1 MESDIPYI
9 CMVILIIESSADFP
23 SVAVCNDMGELC
35 FEEMVNIPQSHSEK
49 LPVLVQS
56 ALLWIANSGFE
67 LSAIAVNSGPGSY
80 TGLRIGVSLAKGIC
94 YAKNIPLIS
103 VDGLEAMGRLV
114 LHNNP
119 ELSVV
124 FSMIDARRDEVF
136 MKKIY
141 RNKPSTNIEATVLTE
156 NIFNENWIE
165 VAFVGN
171 SNEKATRILN
181 VQPQMQINGPIASQ
195 LVDIAF
201 AKMLEKHFENV
212 AYFEPFYLKDF
223 VPGISK
229 KFAV

>member
-1 MESDIPYI
+1 
-9 CMVILIIESSADFP
+9 
-23 SVAVCNDMGELC
+23 
-35 FEEMVNIPQSHSEK
+35 
-49 LPVLVQS
+49 
-56 ALLWIANSGFE
+56 
-67 LSAIAVNSGPGSY
+67 
-80 TGLRIGVSLAKGIC
+80 
-94 YAKNIPLIS
+94 
-103 VDGLEAMGRLV
+103 
-114 LHNNP
+114 
-119 ELSVV
+119 
-124 FSMIDARRDEVF
+124 MIDARRDEVF

-156 NIFNENWIE
+156 NFFNENWIE